1 MAQSSKFARIDED
14 VLIEFIYHDQSNT
27 SLAEI
32 ENDDNGSILKY
43 ISKDISDAS
52 AQKFLVH
59 EIGGNVVN
67 FIVSVE
73 TANNTVVINNFSSRT
88 LQLSRGKTYVFDV
101 DGLTTPANFLIN
113 GVASGTLSYDP
124 TVSAE
129 RLTFTPSTNGN
140 FTYSYIDATPTTFTG
155 GSIQV
160 ADNANPLYAEPQKST
175 GNNIESNA
183 TQGGRFIAVPSTLA
197 NKLALLDNSANY
209 LDSTEWIGTTK
220 ATFNT
225 VIPTGTVQQVYYD
238 TIRLHL
244 RTGYSFN
251 ARNKEGFL
259 IQVGAKRA
267 DGVENIFTSVVY
279 KNASNFEI
287 QNPSPFTMGDAMFS
301 KYVEI
306 KVPAIVHMSGSG
318 INMPFQNSFFGAT
331 STATTVD
338 TTSNYNISFKL
349 IDSIVTEDINDGSG
363 GTLSQQYINVS
374 NSTDMVI
381 SQQDEYGDISVNV
394 AESTNGDYFEINGLK
409 DSLISNFEGY
419 ILNRRQTTADDIS
432 VLYEVEVSE
441 QVSTTFLNTY
451 KTTFVHTQ
459 DFDKPIFFRPVI
471 INSGIC
477 SAFLLRVTMRIYNAT
492 DNTQIVKVG
501 TLLYNRPKKYGQQLE
516 KIQIGGGS
524 NIIYNKLPNTSVN
537 RELNGFINSIRP
549 DIGETKY
556 VKVALD
562 KYNVVAAQNVLVGN
576 SASGL
581 SLGDAQFKA
590 EGECELRITSAG
602 STLVRFTLA
611 NKIGSDYR
619 ALDLVGEYNI
629 QLKMDNGTNR
639 YWTNHDPTFPGI
651 DLSNGECMFKI
662 SSWFANKFNGIGS
675 TGTFYILLRYGSTGT
690 SVLYHGKIKVI

>member
-27 SLAEI
+27 SIAEI
-32 ENDDNGSILKY
+32 ENDDNGSKLKY

-52 AQKFLVH
+52 AQKFLIH

-101 DGLTTPANFLIN
+101 DDATIDNPSGFGFPTGTTYDNTA
-113 GVASGTLSYDP
+113 GV
-124 TVSAE
+124 E
-129 RLTFTPSTNGN
+129 RYTYTPSANGN
-140 FTYSYIDATPTTFTG
+140 FTYTYSNAAGLSFGG

-197 NKLALLDNSANY
+197 NKLALLDNSADY
-209 LDSTEWIGTTK
+209 LDSTEWIGTPK

-318 INMPFQNSFFGAT
+318 INMDFQNSFFGAT
-331 STATTVD
+331 STTTTVD

-349 IDSIVTEDINDGSG
+349 IDSIVTEGIDDGSG

-381 SQQDEYGDISVNV
+381 SQIDEYGDISVNV

-471 INSGIC
+471 INSGIAA
-477 SAFLLRVTMRIYNAT
+477 SFLLRVTMRIYNAT

-501 TLLYNRPKKYGQQLE
+501 TLLYNSPKKYGQQLE
-516 KIQIGGGS
+516 KIQISGGS
-524 NIIYNKLPNTSVN
+524 NKIYNKLPNTAVN

-549 DIGETKY
+549 DVGETKY

-562 KYNVVAAQNVLVGN
+562 KYNVVAAQNELIGN
-576 SASGL
+576 SADGV
-581 SLGDAQFKA
+581 SLGDANFKA
-590 EGECELRITSAG
+590 EGECELRISGAS

-611 NKIGSDYR
+611 NLIGGDYR
-619 ALDLVGEYNI
+619 AIDLVGAENI
-629 QLKMDNGTNR
+629 KIVLDTGTKK
-639 YWTNHDPTFPGI
+639 YWRSHDPTFPGI

-675 TGTFYILLRYGSTGT
+675 TGTFYI
-690 SVLYHGKIKVI
+690 VLYYGDSNTSRLYDGKIKVV